1 MCVGLLDEST
11 STEAPAT
18 AAMAVIGRAR
28 VWLYSATW

>member
-1 MCVGLLDEST
+1 MCVGILDEST

-28 VWLYSATW
+28 VCLYSATW